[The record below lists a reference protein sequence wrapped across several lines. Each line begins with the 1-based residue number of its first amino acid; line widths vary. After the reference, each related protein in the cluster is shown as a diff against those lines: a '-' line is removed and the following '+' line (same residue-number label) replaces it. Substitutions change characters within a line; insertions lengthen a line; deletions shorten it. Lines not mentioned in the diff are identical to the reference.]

1 MRWRGH
7 TSADDEPEWLRAEDL
22 SHCQEQLET
31 VRRIRGRAPP
41 SSRRAPNRA
50 CSSAGIR
57 PLRRR
62 PLLRRRRPSSPP
74 LVSGSRPPSE
84 VLGRLLAGSASGP
97 RRPGDAP
104 PLAAG
109 GRLGPAVQGSVTVI
123 GRSRAVGISHVL
135 RYGPDRNSAL
145 GSGVVHSLL
154 DVASHSPAQRLAS
167 SERAENPGPSP
178 II

>member
-22 SHCQEQLET
+22 SHCQEKLET

-50 CSSAGIR
+50 RSSAGVR
-57 PLRRR
+57 PPR
-62 PLLRRRRPSSPP
+62 PLLRRWRPSGPP
-74 LVSGSRPPSE
+74 LPVVSGSRPPSE

-135 RYGPDRNSAL
+135 RYGPGRNSAL
-145 GSGVVHSLL
+145 GSGVVPSLL
-154 DVASHSPAQRLAS
+154 DVASHSPAQRLAAGAWWHGGA
-167 SERAENPGPSP
+167 RA
-178 II
+178 